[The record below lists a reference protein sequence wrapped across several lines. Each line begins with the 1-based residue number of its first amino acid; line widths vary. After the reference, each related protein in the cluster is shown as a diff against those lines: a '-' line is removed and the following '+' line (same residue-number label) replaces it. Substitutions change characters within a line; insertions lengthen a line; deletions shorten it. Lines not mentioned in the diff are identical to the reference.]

1 MELSVIIVNYNVKYF
16 LEQCLCSVKQA
27 IQGIEAEV
35 LVVDNASAD
44 DSIAYLQPKF
54 PFVQFIQSPQNL
66 GFAKANNLAL
76 QQAKGRYILFLNPDT
91 IVAQDSF
98 TQCMA
103 FMQAHPLCGALG
115 VRMIDGSGSF
125 LPESKR
131 SFPSPWVSF
140 FKLTGLAQL
149 FPHSAVFNRYAL
161 GHLAENQTQVVD
173 VICGAFMML
182 TLQAAQQTRGFD
194 EDYFMYGEDVD
205 LSYRLQQ
212 LGYTNYYFAGTTIIH
227 FKGESAGQN
236 SYKHNRMFY
245 KAMMIFVQKHYAK
258 NRWSV
263 FAVVLQL
270 AIMLRGGFA
279 FMGKLLQTDKST
291 TLKPK
296 ATSFYLSGDAAAITT
311 AQTILQNAASEILKN
326 NESPI
331 SQKDVIICASQNYT
345 TLIQQV
351 EKWGKKNPVWVHGYN
366 SKSIV
371 RSSHKNGLGGV
382 IK

>member
-1 MELSVIIVNYNVKYF
+1 MDLSVIIVNYNVKYF
-16 LEQCLCSVKQA
+16 LEQCLCSVQQA

-54 PFVQFIQSPQNL
+54 PVVQFIQSNQNI

-91 IVAQDSF
+91 IVAEDSF

-103 FMQAHPLCGALG
+103 FMQAHNNCGALG
-115 VRMIDGSGSF
+115 VRMMDGSGSF

-131 SFPSPWVSF
+131 SFPLPWVSF

-161 GHLAENQTQVVD
+161 GHLAEKQTHEVD

-182 TLQAAQQTRGFD
+182 TKQAAQLTKGFD

-212 LGYTNYYFAGTTIIH
+212 LGYRNYYFAGTSIIH

-236 SYKHNRMFY
+236 SKRHNQLFY
-245 KAMMIFVQKHYAK
+245 KAMMIFVQKHYAP

-263 FAVVLQL
+263 FAAVLQV
-270 AIMLRGGFA
+270 AIMLRSGFG
-279 FMGKLLQTDKST
+279 FIGKLLQTFTAST
-291 TLKPK
+291 ATPK
-296 ATSFYLSGDAAAITT
+296 ATHFYLYGDEAAITT
-311 AQTILQNAASEILKN
+311 AKTLLQHAATETLTN
-326 NESPI
+326 NQSPI
-331 SQKDVIICASQNYT
+331 SHKHIIICAAQHYT
-345 TLIQQV
+345 SLIQQV
-351 EKWGKKNPVWVHGYN
+351 EQWGKKNHIWVHGYN
-366 SKSIV
+366 SKSMV
-371 RSSHKNGLGGV
+371 SSTNKNGLGGV
-382 IK
+382 MK